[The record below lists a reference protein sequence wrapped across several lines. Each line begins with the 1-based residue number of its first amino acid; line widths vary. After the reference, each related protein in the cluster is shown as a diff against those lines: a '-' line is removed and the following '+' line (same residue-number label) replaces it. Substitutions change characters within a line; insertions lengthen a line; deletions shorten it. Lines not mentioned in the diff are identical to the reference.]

1 MKTKLLIRFKD
12 QNSILPFFFI
22 FSALCFSN
30 PPSASFCCNVLVWFN
45 FRAYPY
51 TYPCVSRPVMDWVEL
66 IVIKFPFHQKWFWA
80 AIQLFDEMRERDMG
94 SVFGFL
100 VWVLVVWQ
108 DFRWVFNFLMTIS
121 IVRFMWF
128 HGIFI

>member
-1 MKTKLLIRFKD
+1 MKTKLLIKFRD
-12 QNSILPFFFI
+12 QNSILPFFF
-22 FSALCFSN
+22 FFLLCVFPILHPQVSV
-30 PPSASFCCNVLVWFN
+30 ANVLVWFN

-66 IVIKFPFHQKWFWA
+66 IVIKFSFHQKLFWA